1 MKFNMKKYF
10 PVTALGLSLLLS
22 GCADSFLE
30 KSPSD
35 YIPSGDLQE
44 VAKWNSNILMGQ
56 ALGTYSTTFAMNS
69 GGMSARER
77 RLWHWEKKQILC
89 CDA

>member
-35 YIPSGDLQE
+35 TLHLEICR
-44 VAKWNSNILMGQ
+44 KWQN
-56 ALGTYSTTFAMNS
+56 GTPTS
-69 GGMSARER
+69 
-77 RLWHWEKKQILC
+77 
-89 CDA
+89 